1 MKCVRMMR
9 AAVAACALLACLS
22 GCVTVAEFRK
32 LERNVRDLEHGGG
45 GVATNSGRGGGTRLA
60 DLAVRL
66 DGLEREMEAQR
77 GRLEVVEHQ
86 SLEAL
91 QEARAARRAA
101 ESSLSTGA
109 TARTPGG
116 GPGRGESG
124 PDVGADEL
132 EAYRNARSAWSDG
145 QAETCIDRFRNFLQT
160 YPSSTFAENAS
171 YWMADCYF
179 MRGDYKTAILRFDDV
194 VKDYPKGER
203 APDALYRQGEA
214 LLKLGPRYGKAAG
227 KAFERVVDEYPRS
240 ARGVEAR
247 KQIELLGSG

>member
-1 MKCVRMMR
+1 MKCVRTMR
-9 AAVAACALLACLS
+9 AAVAGGALLACLT

-32 LERNVRDLEHGGG
+32 LERDVRDLEHGGG
-45 GVATNSGRGGGTRLA
+45 GVSPESGRAGGTRLA
-60 DLAVRL
+60 DLAARL

-77 GRLEVVEHQ
+77 GRLEVVEHKSQ
-86 SLEAL
+86 EAL

-101 ESSLSTGA
+101 ASSLPAGA
-109 TARTPGG
+109 TIQTPTG
-116 GPGRGESG
+116 GPGDGELAS
-124 PDVGADEL
+124 DVGADEL
-132 EAYRNARSAWSDG
+132 EAYRNARTAWSEG

-247 KQIELLGSG
+247 KQLELLGSG

>member
-1 MKCVRMMR
+1 MKCVRTMC
-9 AAVAACALLACLS
+9 AAVAACALLACLT

-32 LERNVRDLEHGGG
+32 LERDVRDLEHGGG
-45 GVATNSGRGGGTRLA
+45 GVATGSASTGGTRLA

-66 DGLEREMEAQR
+66 DGLERDMEAQR
-77 GRLEVVEHQ
+77 GRLEVVEHESQ
-86 SLEAL
+86 EAL
-91 QEARAARRAA
+91 QEARAARAA
-101 ESSLSTGA
+101 ASSPPAGGTVQ
-109 TARTPGG
+109 TPTG
-116 GPGRGESG
+116 GPGDGELAS
-124 PDVGADEL
+124 DVGADEL
-132 EAYRNARSAWSDG
+132 EAYRNARAAWSDG

-247 KQIELLGSG
+247 KQLELLGSG